1 MICAHNPIQI
11 NNISL
16 EFTHK
21 TCFKNFTT
29 QVTYGERI
37 AIVGKNGSGK
47 STLLKILQGL
57 IEPTDGIIK
66 LPKEVQIGY
75 VPQIIEETQEIA
87 TLSGGQRV
95 NKALTKALSISPNIL
110 LLDEPTNHLDLNNR
124 KSLLKMLRTYTGTLI
139 IVSHDIELLSNYI
152 DKLWHIDNNN
162 IYMFS
167 GNYNDYMRE
176 IHIKRNY
183 IEQEL
188 FKLKHQKKEI
198 HQNLMHEQHRAKNS
212 RSHGEKS
219 IKQRKWPTIVSNAK
233 ATRANETTGR
243 KKSNIK
249 NKKQELSEQLSE
261 LYLPKIINPSF
272 SLDTNNLKTN
282 TLVAISNG
290 SIGYI
295 QNIILNNISLSI
307 ISGTHIAIKGNNG
320 SGKSTL
326 IKAILN
332 DPNIIKSGNW
342 QVPNNQDI
350 GYLDQHYATLTPN
363 KTVLETIYEL
373 VPTWSY
379 TTIRKHLN
387 DFLFSKTEEVDRL
400 VAIISGGEKAR
411 LALACIAAKTPKLLM
426 LDEIANNL
434 DLETRNHVIQVLKKY
449 PGTMIVISHDEEF
462 LKAVGITKFYE
473 VAQNRIGTGL
483 LLLP

>member
-198 HQNLMHEQHRAKNS
+198 HQNLMH
-212 RSHGEKS
+212 
-219 IKQRKWPTIVSNAK
+219 
-233 ATRANETTGR
+233 
-243 KKSNIK
+243 
-249 NKKQELSEQLSE
+249 
-261 LYLPKIINPSF
+261 
-272 SLDTNNLKTN
+272 
-282 TLVAISNG
+282 
-290 SIGYI
+290 
-295 QNIILNNISLSI
+295 
-307 ISGTHIAIKGNNG
+307 
-320 SGKSTL
+320 
-326 IKAILN
+326 
-332 DPNIIKSGNW
+332 
-342 QVPNNQDI
+342 
-350 GYLDQHYATLTPN
+350 
-363 KTVLETIYEL
+363 
-373 VPTWSY
+373 
-379 TTIRKHLN
+379 
-387 DFLFSKTEEVDRL
+387 
-400 VAIISGGEKAR
+400 
-411 LALACIAAKTPKLLM
+411 
-426 LDEIANNL
+426 
-434 DLETRNHVIQVLKKY
+434 
-449 PGTMIVISHDEEF
+449 
-462 LKAVGITKFYE
+462 
-473 VAQNRIGTGL
+473 
-483 LLLP
+483 

>member
-37 AIVGKNGSGK
+37 AIIGKNGSGK

-75 VPQIIEETQEIA
+75 VPQIIEETKDIT

-95 NKALTKALSISPNIL
+95 NKTLTKALSISPNIL

-176 IHIKRNY
+176 IQIKRNY

-188 FKLKHQKKEI
+188 FKLKHQKK
-198 HQNLMHEQHRAKNS
+198 
-212 RSHGEKS
+212 
-219 IKQRKWPTIVSNAK
+219 
-233 ATRANETTGR
+233 
-243 KKSNIK
+243 
-249 NKKQELSEQLSE
+249 
-261 LYLPKIINPSF
+261 
-272 SLDTNNLKTN
+272 
-282 TLVAISNG
+282 
-290 SIGYI
+290 
-295 QNIILNNISLSI
+295 
-307 ISGTHIAIKGNNG
+307 
-320 SGKSTL
+320 
-326 IKAILN
+326 
-332 DPNIIKSGNW
+332 
-342 QVPNNQDI
+342 
-350 GYLDQHYATLTPN
+350 
-363 KTVLETIYEL
+363 
-373 VPTWSY
+373 
-379 TTIRKHLN
+379 
-387 DFLFSKTEEVDRL
+387 DF
-400 VAIISGGEKAR
+400 
-411 LALACIAAKTPKLLM
+411 
-426 LDEIANNL
+426 
-434 DLETRNHVIQVLKKY
+434 
-449 PGTMIVISHDEEF
+449 
-462 LKAVGITKFYE
+462 
-473 VAQNRIGTGL
+473 
-483 LLLP
+483 